1 MAILML
7 IGPLI
12 MVIYFVFFAFVHS
25 LLADSKA
32 KRMARRATSSADRY
46 YRLAFVLLAAVMVM
60 PFFYILLYFPDRTLY
75 VVPSPWKWLMMAGQ
89 ALAALAL
96 FGTLRQTGVFNF
108 LGLAQISGRREE
120 VGGLVTDGFYCH
132 LRNPLFFFGALFL
145 WLFPTMTVNLLTFN
159 LLATLYFYVGA
170 LHEEKSLK
178 KEFGEEYEDYRR
190 RIPMFIPRL
199 RCR

>member
-32 KRMARRATSSADRY
+32 KRMARRITSSADRY

-75 VVPSPWKWLMMAGQ
+75 VVPSPWKWLMISGQ
-89 ALAALAL
+89 VLAVLAL
-96 FGTLRQTGVFNF
+96 FGALRQTGVSYF
-108 LGLAQISGRREE
+108 LGLTQISGRQEE
-120 VGGLVTDGFYCH
+120 VGLVTDGFYCH
-132 LRNPLFFFGALFL
+132 LRNPLFFFGAAFL